1 MDTTIQNKEENILS
15 LLLDGN
21 EMGLRLLYRNYKE
34 SIYGII
40 LNIVKSEN
48 HAEEVLNDVFLKFFN
63 NIKSYDSSK
72 SRLFT
77 WMARIARN
85 AAIDKIR
92 TVDFK
97 SSVKSYEISN
107 PVTQKL
113 QYQHEHID
121 NSAIAEILQALEV
134 DQKRMIEMVYLLG
147 YTHQECSDELN
158 IPLGTVKTNI
168 RRGLMKLRSVMG
180 NDINAFISW
189 IIIVL
194 IYFIF
199 NK

>member
-1 MDTTIQNKEENILS
+1 MQNTVQNREENMLS
-15 LLLDGN
+15 LLLEGN

-34 SIYGII
+34 AIYGII

-97 SSVKSYEISN
+97 SSARSYEISN
-107 PVTQKL
+107 PVAEKL

-121 NSAIAEILQALEV
+121 HSAIASILQALDV

-147 YTHQECSDELN
+147 YTHQECSTELN

-168 RRGLMKLRSVMG
+168 RRGLLKLRSVMG

>member
-97 SSVKSYEISN
+97 SSARSYEISN
-107 PVTQKL
+107 PVAEKL

-121 NSAIAEILQALEV
+121 HSAIASILQALDV

-147 YTHQECSDELN
+147 YTHQECSEELN

>member
-97 SSVKSYEISN
+97 SSARSYEISN
-107 PVTQKL
+107 PVAEKL

-121 NSAIAEILQALEV
+121 HSAIASILQALDV

-147 YTHQECSDELN
+147 YTHQECSTELN
-158 IPLGTVKTNI
+158 IPLGTVKTHI
-168 RRGLMKLRSVMG
+168 RRGLLKLRSVMG

>member
-1 MDTTIQNKEENILS
+1 MQNTVQNREENMLS
-15 LLLDGN
+15 LLLEGN
-21 EMGLRLLYRNYKE
+21 ETGLRLLYRNYKE
-34 SIYGII
+34 AIYGII

-97 SSVKSYEISN
+97 SSARSYEISN
-107 PVTQKL
+107 PVAEKL

-121 NSAIAEILQALEV
+121 HSAIASILQALDV

-147 YTHQECSDELN
+147 YTHQECSTELN

-168 RRGLMKLRSVMG
+168 RRGLLKLRSVMG

>member
-97 SSVKSYEISN
+97 SSARSYEISN
-107 PVTQKL
+107 PVAEKL

-121 NSAIAEILQALEV
+121 HSAIASILQALDV

-147 YTHQECSDELN
+147 YTHQECSTELN

-168 RRGLMKLRSVMG
+168 RRGLLKLRSVMG

>member
-1 MDTTIQNKEENILS
+1 MQNTVQNREENILS
-15 LLLDGN
+15 LLLEGN

-34 SIYGII
+34 AIYGII

-97 SSVKSYEISN
+97 SSARSYEISN
-107 PVTQKL
+107 PVAEKL

-121 NSAIAEILQALEV
+121 HSAIASILQALDV

-147 YTHQECSDELN
+147 YTHQECSTELN

-168 RRGLMKLRSVMG
+168 RRGLLKLRSVMG

>member
-97 SSVKSYEISN
+97 SSARSYEISN
-107 PVTQKL
+107 PVAEKL

-121 NSAIAEILQALEV
+121 HTAIASILQALDV

-147 YTHQECSDELN
+147 YTHQECSTELN
-158 IPLGTVKTNI
+158 IPLGTVKTHI
-168 RRGLMKLRSVMG
+168 RRGLLKLRSVMG

>member
-1 MDTTIQNKEENILS
+1 MDTTIQNKEENILI

-97 SSVKSYEISN
+97 SSARSYEISN
-107 PVTQKL
+107 PVAEKL

-121 NSAIAEILQALEV
+121 HSAIASILQALDV

-147 YTHQECSDELN
+147 YTHQECSEELN

>member
-1 MDTTIQNKEENILS
+1 MQTTIQSKEENLLN
-15 LLLDGN
+15 LLLEGN

-34 SIYGII
+34 AIYGII

-48 HAEEVLNDVFLKFFN
+48 HAEEVLNDVFLKFYN

-97 SSVKSYEISN
+97 ISSRAVDISN
-107 PVTQKL
+107 PIVQNL
-113 QYQHEHID
+113 QYQQDHTNHT
-121 NSAIAEILQALEV
+121 AIATILRALDV
-134 DQKRMIEMVYLLG
+134 DQRRMIEMVYLLG
-147 YTHQECSDELN
+147 YTHQECSNELN

-168 RRGLMKLRSVMG
+168 RRGLIKLRSVMG

>member
-97 SSVKSYEISN
+97 SSARSYEISN
-107 PVTQKL
+107 PVAEKL

-121 NSAIAEILQALEV
+121 HSAIASILQALDV

-147 YTHQECSDELN
+147 YTHQECSTELN
-158 IPLGTVKTNI
+158 IPLGTVTTHI
-168 RRGLMKLRSVMG
+168 RRGLLKLRSVMG

>member
-97 SSVKSYEISN
+97 SSARSYEISN
-107 PVTQKL
+107 PVAEKL
-113 QYQHEHID
+113 QYLHEHID
-121 NSAIAEILQALEV
+121 HSAIASILQALDV

-147 YTHQECSDELN
+147 YTHQECSTELN
-158 IPLGTVKTNI
+158 IPLGTVKTHI
-168 RRGLMKLRSVMG
+168 RRGLLKLRSVMG

>member
-1 MDTTIQNKEENILS
+1 MQNAVQNKEENILS

-21 EMGLRLLYRNYKE
+21 ETGLRLLYRNYKE
-34 SIYGII
+34 AIYGII

-107 PVTQKL
+107 PVAQNL
-113 QYQHEHID
+113 QYHHEHID
-121 NSAIAEILQALEV
+121 HSAIATILQALDV